1 MGSKSY
7 VGIDVSKDQLEVF
20 VLSTGG
26 NQTVTNT
33 EEGIASLIP
42 LLQSTDPKLIV
53 LEATGGLER
62 PTAEAL
68 TAAGFPVAV
77 VNPRQVRDFAKAKGI
92 LAKSDRIDARV
103 LADFGEAIRP
113 EARPPKAPE
122 VQELEALTTRRRQI
136 VDMITVE
143 KNRLGTAPKRT
154 RLQIQDHL
162 RYLGKA
168 LKDINQELNKTLK
181 KHPQFQ
187 ERNRIIRSVPGV
199 GPVLAVTLLSDLPE
213 LGSIDRKA
221 VAVLVGVAPLNRDSG
236 RFRGR
241 RCVWGGRARIRAVL
255 YMATLAAT
263 RCNPVI
269 RAFYNR
275 LLQAG
280 KEHKVA
286 LTACMHKMIGI
297 LNAMIKNQT
306 TWRLAS

>member
-1 MGSKSY
+1 MSSKSY

-143 KNRLGTAPKRT
+143 KNRLGSAPKRT
-154 RLQIQDHL
+154 RLQIQEHL

-168 LKDINQELNKTLK
+168 LKAINQEINKTIK
-181 KHPQFQ
+181 KHPQFREKPDHPQ
-187 ERNRIIRSVPGV
+187 CAGGRTGVNGNLVIGFTGTRIHRPEGRRRFSGRRPLKSRQRPVPWPSVRLGRPGQ
-199 GPVLAVTLLSDLPE
+199 
-213 LGSIDRKA
+213 
-221 VAVLVGVAPLNRDSG
+221 DSG
-236 RFRGR
+236 RPLYGHL
-241 RCVWGGRARIRAVL
+241 GG
-255 YMATLAAT
+255 Y
-263 RCNPVI
+263 P
-269 RAFYNR
+269 
-275 LLQAG
+275 LQSG
-280 KEHKVA
+280 YPDF
-286 LTACMHKMIGI
+286 L
-297 LNAMIKNQT
+297 
-306 TWRLAS
+306 